1 MNKNQTVAIKY
12 KSLSVLWVVNL
23 SKVKYSY
30 WKEIWEDSSHIS
42 LVIVSALVVQAYFLV
57 HYIFQSPSKA
67 SVEILRIYQQRE
79 FFYHSKMVAWTGGAW
94 DEVNIR
100 TRGFGFSENQVM
112 LMSENLETEFVF
124 ISCRL
129 LNFWVRPNVWRL
141 R

>member
-57 HYIFQSPSKA
+57 HYIFQSPCKA

-100 TRGFGFSENQVM
+100 TRGFSENQVM